1 MVVILLSS
9 NCNLL
14 VTEYRV
20 MVASAASHHQ
30 DGTVTLEGTSASN
43 DRLLAGYPVSVS
55 GMITV
60 PVGAN
65 MYQTVVANIQQLQ
78 TQADGTTVQV
88 KPSSSPTEFV
98 LML

>member
-1 MVVILLSS
+1 LPSS
-9 NCNLL
+9 NIALL

-20 MVASAASHHQ
+20 MVASAAPHGQ
-30 DGTVTLEGTSASN
+30 DGTGLEGTSASN

-78 TQADGTTVQV
+78 TQSDGTTVQV
-88 KPSSSPTEFV
+88 NFLSPNC
-98 LML
+98 

>member
-1 MVVILLSS
+1 
-9 NCNLL
+9 
-14 VTEYRV
+14 
-20 MVASAASHHQ
+20 MVATAPHNQ
-30 DGTVTLEGTSASN
+30 DGSTTLEGTSASN

-88 KPSSSPTEFV
+88 KTSPSPTEFV

>member
-1 MVVILLSS
+1 MIGDYVLSS
-9 NCNLL
+9 NTTLL

-20 MVASAASHHQ
+20 MVASAAPQSQ
-30 DGTVTLEGTSASN
+30 DGSIEGTSASN

-60 PVGAN
+60 PVGS

-78 TQADGTTVQV
+78 TQSDGTTVQV
-88 KPSSSPTEFV
+88 ISR
-98 LML
+98 L

>member
-1 MVVILLSS
+1 MVVTLLSS
-9 NCNLL
+9 NFNLL

-20 MVASAASHHQ
+20 MVASAAPHQ
-30 DGTVTLEGTSASN
+30 DGSATLEGTSASN
-43 DRLLAGYPVSVS
+43 DRILAGYPVSVS
-55 GMITV
+55 GMIS
-60 PVGAN
+60 VGAN